1 MKYMKTGQAGINL
14 IKEFEGCRLEA
25 YKCPAG
31 VWTIGYGH
39 ISGVK
44 PGDKITQAQAD
55 AYLVSDLEK
64 YEAKV
69 NKYDA
74 TYHWNQNEFDALVSF
89 AYNIGSI
96 DQLTANGT
104 RTKAKIASSMLLYN
118 KAGGRALA
126 GLTRRRQKENALFL
140 ASASNATSKMSNASV
155 QEYSLK
161 ADGEKQ
167 VSKNFKVKEFRCK
180 DGSDKILIDVDFVQ
194 SKLQKIRDHFG
205 TPITLNSAY
214 RTEAYNKEV
223 KGAKAS
229 YHMKG
234 QAFDIVV
241 KGHTPLEVA
250 QYAQAIDV
258 SGIIQY
264 NTFVHVDSR
273 DIKYW
278 ARNNNGKVT
287 VKKSF

>member
-1 MKYMKTGQAGINL
+1 MGLKTGQAGINL
-14 IKEFEGCRLEA
+14 LKEFEVCWLEA

-39 ISGVK
+39 TAGVK
-44 PGDKITQAQAD
+44 QGDKITQAQAD
-55 AYLVSDLEK
+55 AYFVADLEK

-69 NKYDA
+69 NKYNA

-104 RTKAKIASSMLLYN
+104 RTKEKIASSMLLYN

-126 GLTRRRQKENALFL
+126 GLARRRQKENALFL
-140 ASASNATSKMSNASV
+140 RQDATAVSKAENVAIKK
-155 QEYSLK
+155 YSLK
-161 ADGEKQ
+161 ADGEKS

-180 DGSDKILIDVDFVQ
+180 DGSDTILIDVDFVQ
-194 SKLQKIRDHFG
+194 NKLQLIRDHFG
-205 TPITLNSAY
+205 APITFDSAY
-214 RTEAYNKEV
+214 RTETWNKKQ
-223 KGAKAS
+223 KGAAKS
-229 YHMKG
+229 YHLTG

-250 QYAQAIDV
+250 QFAQTLGIN
-258 SGIIQY
+258 GIILY

-273 DIKYW
+273 SVKYW
-278 ARNNNGKVT
+278 AQNNNGNVNI
-287 VKKSF
+287 KKCF